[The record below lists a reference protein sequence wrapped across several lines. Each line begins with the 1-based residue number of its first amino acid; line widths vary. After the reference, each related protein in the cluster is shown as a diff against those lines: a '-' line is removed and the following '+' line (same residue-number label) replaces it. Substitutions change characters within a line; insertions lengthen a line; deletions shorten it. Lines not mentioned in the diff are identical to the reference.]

1 LTNLLI
7 KKSGTVNKQDLLSL
21 TKCKNKIIVLFKE
34 YRKYKV
40 CTNKYLIHSIILA
53 VKIQRIIQDL
63 FLEDR
68 FIAVRQKD
76 QLDRI
81 LEEEH

>member
-1 LTNLLI
+1 M
-7 KKSGTVNKQDLLSL
+7 VNKQGLLDL
-21 TKCKNKIIVLFKE
+21 TKCKNKIIALSKE

-63 FLEDR
+63 FLEDL
-68 FIAVRQKD
+68 FIAVRLKD
-76 QLDRI
+76 QLDQI
-81 LEEEH
+81 LEDEH